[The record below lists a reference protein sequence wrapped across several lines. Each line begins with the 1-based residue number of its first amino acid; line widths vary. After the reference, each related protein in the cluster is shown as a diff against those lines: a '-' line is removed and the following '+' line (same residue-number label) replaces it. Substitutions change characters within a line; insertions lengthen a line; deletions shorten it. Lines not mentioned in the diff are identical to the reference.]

1 VSVNGSHPRR
11 EPRRLPGSRRV
22 RLLVGAATALV
33 LAGVLIAPV
42 VLLGSGARKTGGC
55 RTTIRYQG
63 RLYDARDSGRVVE
76 AIAVGVG
83 VASGCGNAPT
93 NVDLRTV
100 AGINAVRAVAL
111 ASDPST
117 VYVRR
122 GVCPGLRRA
131 ALLGCLKGRAAAAAS
146 AIPPL

>member
-1 VSVNGSHPRR
+1 M
-11 EPRRLPGSRRV
+11 
-22 RLLVGAATALV
+22 RLLVGAATGLV

-42 VLLGSGARKTGGC
+42 VLLGSGQQKRTNC
-55 RTTIRYQG
+55 RTTIRYER
-63 RLYDARDSGRVVE
+63 RLYDARDTGRVVE

-93 NVDLRTV
+93 NVDLRSV
-100 AGINAVRAVAL
+100 AGVSTERAVAL

-122 GVCPGLRRA
+122 GICPHRGRT
-131 ALLGCLKGRAAAAAS
+131 ALLRCLRGRAAAAAS
-146 AIPPL
+146 AILPL